1 MTSTATLDKGD
12 ITAPKS
18 SIVRVVCEGYEVMP
32 DTLFDGGAVKIEGKG
47 LAGATECIISYQDMA
62 GAKHNTTYAS
72 GNPTSP

>member
-47 LAGATECIISYQDMA
+47 LADGSIL
-62 GAKHNTTYAS
+62 TYS
-72 GNPTSP
+72 VTIGG